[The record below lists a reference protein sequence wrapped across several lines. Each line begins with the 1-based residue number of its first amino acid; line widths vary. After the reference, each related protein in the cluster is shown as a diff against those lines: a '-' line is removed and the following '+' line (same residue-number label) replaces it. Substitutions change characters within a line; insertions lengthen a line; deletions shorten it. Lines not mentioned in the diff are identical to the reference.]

1 MADEEF
7 SLTGKFR
14 KNVFVR
20 SGSFRPGNVSRQL
33 LTIFAFIWISVVP
46 ILHAEEGDH
55 NDQVPEDLVELSFEE
70 LMDIKITSV
79 SKREQKVSQA
89 AAAIH
94 VITQEDIRRSGLNS
108 IPELLRTVPGLQV
121 AQFDANTWAITSR
134 GFNSRFASK
143 LLVLIDGRSIYT
155 PIFSGIN
162 WDDHDIPLEDI
173 ERIEVIRGPGGTLWG
188 ANAVNGVINIIT
200 KHTEDTQGG
209 LVSGG
214 AGNEE
219 NGFSTLRYGGKLSPD
234 ATYRVYGKYFNRD
247 ESVTRTGGPGNDSS
261 HSARGGFRIDWQA
274 SEKNSLMF
282 TGDYF
287 EGESDFS
294 IRNQVFS
301 LTAPFA
307 SSFNTTAEIDGAH
320 FLAKWQRQLSADS
333 DIALQAYYNRERRR
347 SQFIPQLLEDTFDI
361 DFQHQFKLNDRNH
374 IIWGLEQRFV
384 YDSLKSNFGFSFDPQ
399 TRLNHR
405 SSFFVQDEI
414 TLVPNQV
421 RLTLGSKFE
430 ANSYTGFEIQPNAR
444 ILWTPNEDHTVWA
457 AVSRAVRTPSRAE
470 DTARV
475 NVTASAGPVLV
486 TQFGAND
493 YDSEDLLA
501 LELGYRVQPK
511 KNLYFDL
518 ATFAHFYE
526 HILTQ
531 ERRTPFVETSPAP
544 AHTVVPIV
552 LDNLGSGEIFGV
564 EAFANWNPFDWWT
577 LKGGLTWL
585 AVDFHLNATSTDTA
599 LIQTEDNDPEIQWQ
613 LHSHMDL
620 PYELELDTALYYV
633 SELENLNVDDYMRLD
648 VRLGWHAT
656 DDIELSLVGQN
667 LTDPEHPE
675 FGNSILSTG
684 TATQVERSVFGK
696 VTWKFDGK

>member
-1 MADEEF
+1 MVPI
-7 SLTGKFR
+7 TKFR
-14 KNVFVR
+14 RSLSDKCLFNWKFVFI
-20 SGSFRPGNVSRQL
+20 SAMASFCLYGN
-33 LTIFAFIWISVVP
+33 
-46 ILHAEEGDH
+46 AEG
-55 NDQVPEDLVELSFEE
+55 NDLAKPNPADLAELSLEE
-70 LMDIKITSV
+70 LMDIKVTSV
-79 SKREQKVSQA
+79 SKKEQKLSQS

-121 AQFDANTWAITSR
+121 AQFDANTWAITAR

-162 WDDHDIPLEDI
+162 WDDHDLPLEDI

-200 KHTEDTQGG
+200 KHTKDTQGG

-219 NGFSTLRYGGKLSPD
+219 NGFTTLRYGGKVNEN
-234 ATYRVYGKYFNRD
+234 AQYRVYGKYFDRD
-247 ESVTRTGGPGNDSS
+247 ESVTRAGGSGNDES

-287 EGESDFS
+287 KGESNFR
-294 IRNQVFS
+294 IRNQVTS

-307 SSFNTTAEIDGAH
+307 SSFNTTAEVDGAH
-320 FLAKWQRQLSADS
+320 FLAKWKRQLSANS
-333 DIALQAYYNRERRR
+333 DFALQIYYNRERRK
-347 SQFIPQLLEDTFDI
+347 SLFIPQLLEDTYDI
-361 DFQHQFKLNDRNH
+361 DFQHRYKLNDSNN
-374 IIWGLEQRFV
+374 IIWGLGQRFV
-384 YDSLKSNFGFSFDPQ
+384 YDSLKSNFGFSFSPES
-399 TRLNHR
+399 RLNHR

-414 TLVPNQV
+414 TLLPNLV

-430 ANSYTGFEIQPNAR
+430 ANSYTGFEFQPSAR
-444 ILWTPNEDHTVWA
+444 ILWTPNESNTIWA

-470 DTARV
+470 DSARI

-493 YDSEDLLA
+493 FDSEDLLA
-501 LELGYRVQPK
+501 VELGYRVQPK

-526 HILTQ
+526 NILTQ
-531 ERRTPFVETSPAP
+531 EKRTPFAEATPAP

-552 LDNLGSGEIFGV
+552 LDNLGSGEIFGI
-564 EAFANWNPFDWWT
+564 ELFANWNPLKWWT
-577 LKGGLTWL
+577 LKGGLTWM
-585 AVDFHLNATSTDTA
+585 VNDFHLNAASTDGS
-599 LIQTEDNDPEIQWQ
+599 LITSEDNDPSIQWQ

-620 PYELELDTALYYV
+620 PHKFELDTALYYV
-633 SELENLNVDDYMRLD
+633 DDLENLNVPEYTRLD
-648 VRLGWHAT
+648 VRVGWHAT
-656 DDIELSLVGQN
+656 DELELSLVGQN
-667 LTDPEHPE
+667 LTDPKHPE

-684 TATQVERSVFGK
+684 TTTQVERSVFGK
-696 VTWKFDGK
+696 ITWKFGKK

>member
-1 MADEEF
+1 MAIKTKFLFNLTEKLSGDF
-7 SLTGKFR
+7 WKLIFVSL
-14 KNVFVR
+14 VA
-20 SGSFRPGNVSRQL
+20 SFYLNGN
-33 LTIFAFIWISVVP
+33 
-46 ILHAEEGDH
+46 AEGQERGE
-55 NDQVPEDLVELSFEE
+55 QIPEDLVDLSLEE
-70 LMDIKITSV
+70 LMDIKVTSV
-79 SKREQKVSQA
+79 AKKEQKLSQS

-121 AQFDANTWAITSR
+121 AQFDANTWAITAR

-162 WDDHDIPLEDI
+162 WDDHDLPLEDI

-200 KHTEDTQGG
+200 KHTKDTLGG

-219 NGFSTLRYGGKLSPD
+219 NGFTTMRYGGKVSKN
-234 ATYRVYGKYFNRD
+234 AQYRVYGKYFNRD
-247 ESVTRTGGPGNDSS
+247 ESVTRTGGPGNDES
-261 HSARGGFRIDWQA
+261 HSSRGGFRIDWKA
-274 SEKNSLMF
+274 SEKNSLLF

-287 EGESDFS
+287 QGESNFS
-294 IRNQVFS
+294 IRNQVTS

-307 SSFNTTAEIDGAH
+307 SSFNTTAEVDGAH
-320 FLAKWQRQLSADS
+320 FLAKWNRQLSANS
-333 DIALQAYYNRERRR
+333 DFALQVYYNRERRKSR
-347 SQFIPQLLEDTFDI
+347 FIPQLLEDTFDI
-361 DFQHQFKLNDRNH
+361 DFQHHFKLNDRNK
-374 IIWGLEQRFV
+374 IIWGVGQRFV
-384 YDSLKSNFGFSFDPQ
+384 YDSLKSNFGFSFSPER
-399 TRLNHR
+399 RLNHR
-405 SSFFVQDEI
+405 SSFFIQDEI
-414 TLVPNQV
+414 TLLPNRV
-421 RLTLGSKFE
+421 RLTLGSKLE
-430 ANSYTGFEIQPNAR
+430 VNSYTGFEFQPSAR
-444 ILWTPNEDHTVWA
+444 ILWTPNESHTVWA

-470 DTARV
+470 DSARV
-475 NVTASAGPVLV
+475 NVTASAGPLLV
-486 TQFGAND
+486 TQFGAD
-493 YDSEDLLA
+493 DFDSEDLLA

-526 HILTQ
+526 NILTQ
-531 ERRTPFVETSPAP
+531 ERRTPFVETTPAP

-564 EAFANWNPFDWWT
+564 ELFANWTPLNWWT
-577 LKGGLTWL
+577 LKGGVTWM
-585 AVDFHLNATSTDTA
+585 ASDFDLNAASTDTS
-599 LIQTEDNDPEIQWQ
+599 LINSEDSDPNVQWQ

-620 PYELELDTALYYV
+620 PHKFELDTALYYV
-633 SELENLNVDDYMRLD
+633 DDLENLNVPEYTRLD
-648 VRLGWHAT
+648 VRVGWHPT
-656 DDIELSLVGQN
+656 DELELSLVGQN

-696 VTWKFDGK
+696 ITWKFSGK